1 MATTKKES
9 PAERLS
15 RAEHALKAAKVAAS
29 EHGWYY
35 ANHSREEEER
45 LDAEVKSAR
54 AAVREEN
61 RARKPK
67 KPPVMSQRKM
77 LMGEREALTRL
88 LDKERL
94 KLDCLQK
101 QLSDY
106 NAQRLY
112 DPDPLQRGLAKIAI
126 AELTEDWDFIP
137 RSKKN
142 IEEIEAKLESI
153 DFKLEQQPLV
163 IQ

>member
-1 MATTKKES
+1 MEES

-15 RAEHALKAAKVAAS
+15 RAEHALKAAKVSAS

-67 KPPVMSQRKM
+67 KAPVMSQRKM
-77 LMGEREALTRL
+77 LTQEREALVQL
-88 LDKERL
+88 LDKEEL
-94 KLDCLQK
+94 KLDFLVKK
-101 QLSDY
+101 QEDA
-106 NAQRLY
+106 NAERLY
-112 DPDPLQRGLAKIAI
+112 SPDPERVFIA
-126 AELTEDWDFIP
+126 AGTARTMLETYRFIP
-137 RSKKN
+137 ETKKT
-142 IEEIEAKLESI
+142 IEDIKSRIEQI
-153 DFKLEQQPLV
+153 DFKLDQV
-163 IQ
+163 

>member
-67 KPPVMSQRKM
+67 KAPVMSQRKM
-77 LMGEREALTRL
+77 LTQEREALTQL

-94 KLDCLQK
+94 KLDFLVKK
-101 QLSDY
+101 QSDC
-106 NAQRLY
+106 NAERLY
-112 DPDPLQRGLAKIAI
+112 SPDPERSFIAKGTA
-126 AELTEDWDFIP
+126 ATLMEEYRFIP
-137 RSKKN
+137 QSKKM
-142 IEEIEAKLESI
+142 IEEIEAKIEQI
-153 DFKLEQQPLV
+153 DAKLEQRLV
-163 IQ
+163 